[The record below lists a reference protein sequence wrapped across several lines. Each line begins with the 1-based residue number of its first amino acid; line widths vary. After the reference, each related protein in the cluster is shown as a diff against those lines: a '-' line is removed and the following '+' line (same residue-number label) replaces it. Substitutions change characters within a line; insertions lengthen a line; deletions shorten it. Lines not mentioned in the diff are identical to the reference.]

1 MHKKNK
7 ENYDYDNAL
16 KIDFYISYKILKN
29 QSENNSTKWC
39 AL

>member
-16 KIDFYISYKILKN
+16 KIDFYISYKIFKK
-29 QSENNSTKWC
+29 SK
-39 AL
+39 